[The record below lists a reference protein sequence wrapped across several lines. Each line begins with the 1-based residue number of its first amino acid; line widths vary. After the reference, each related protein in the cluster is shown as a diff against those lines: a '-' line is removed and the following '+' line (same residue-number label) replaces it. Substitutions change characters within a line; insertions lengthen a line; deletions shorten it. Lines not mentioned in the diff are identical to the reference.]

1 MTIGKEGMR
10 EMIYWALVTKE
21 KKGSKLVKEELG
33 GLEIQKGG
41 GRGELAIKILCLSY

>member
-41 GRGELAIKILCLSY
+41 GGES